1 MILDPCNG
9 NCWDGRF
16 QGPSL
21 RGGGGILR
29 SMWKGGGGG
38 GLVV

>member
-1 MILDPCNG
+1 MG
-9 NCWDGRF
+9 NCWDGIF
-16 QGPSL
+16 LGPSL
-21 RGGGGILR
+21 KVVGGDGGILR